1 MSRRARSR
9 FSPLH
14 VILGLGFLG
23 ILMLAAYFFV
33 QTEDTS
39 FRTLPEL
46 QVEAYL
52 ENANSL
58 RGNTYK
64 LEGVINHSLAWSSSF
79 GRLFSVQVD
88 QSRDEYLVP
97 VLIPADLNDTNI
109 QRGQK
114 FVMKIEVVENGLL
127 RVLEMDKS

>member
-1 MSRRARSR
+1 
-9 FSPLH
+9 
-14 VILGLGFLG
+14 
-23 ILMLAAYFFV
+23 MLAAYFFV